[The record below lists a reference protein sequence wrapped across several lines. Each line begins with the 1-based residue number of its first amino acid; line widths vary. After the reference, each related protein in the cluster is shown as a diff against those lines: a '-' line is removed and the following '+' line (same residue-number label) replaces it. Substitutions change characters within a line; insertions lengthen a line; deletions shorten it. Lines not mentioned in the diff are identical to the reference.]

1 MTKAEKM
8 FRANRIECEAH
19 IKNWGYEINPNG
31 KAVGFNTIATSDDDH
46 ICTRTLNDIMKLVE
60 AARRQTNLSLKY
72 GVIDSEKY
80 TLRMNALNMVESTV
94 ENSRKV
100 LASIK

>member
-1 MTKAEKM
+1 
-8 FRANRIECEAH
+8 
-19 IKNWGYEINPNG
+19 
-31 KAVGFNTIATSDDDH
+31 
-46 ICTRTLNDIMKLVE
+46 MKLVE
-60 AARRQTNLSLKY
+60 ANRRQNERSLKY